1 MKTTFNRRDFLKKSS
16 IAGIACC
23 GLLYHSD
30 NSTARSL
37 NTLLDDKETPDPKK
51 LNYCGYQCPADCRF
65 LKATKENN
73 TELKKQAYTDWK
85 IKEKYG
91 VEFDPETAICW
102 SCKAQDKPEGIVIK
116 QCSVRKCAIEK
127 GYDCCI
133 QCKDLTECK
142 KPLWDNFPD
151 FKKTVIEMQKKYQA
165 GISKG

>member
-30 NSTARSL
+30 NTAARNL

-51 LNYCGYQCPADCRF
+51 LEYCGYKCPSDCKF
-65 LKATKENN
+65 LTATKENN
-73 TELKKQAYTDWK
+73 TELKKEVFKNWK
-85 IKEKYG
+85 IKEDYNI
-91 VEFDPETAICW
+91 EFDAEQVICW
-102 SCKAQDKPEGIVIK
+102 GCKTADKPLGITIK
-116 QCSVRKCAIEK
+116 NCTVRNCAISK

-133 QCKDLTECK
+133 QCDGLADCK
-142 KPLWDNFPD
+142 KKLWDNFPD